1 MNNDIALLTLLERSL
16 PWGAILK
23 MVTHM
28 VDYLD
33 LFLRI
38 GAPGH
43 MEADQERLK
52 ILLGGG
58 DPYKIKDFFL
68 KKECGT
74 SEHYGILVNAY
85 LYIMQCIEDVVE
97 YKFHTVENYDLP
109 VWVGFRIGATQ
120 QFQNAVRY
128 DIAEHVPQPD

>member
-1 MNNDIALLTLLERSL
+1 MNNDIALLTLLEKSL
-16 PWGAILK
+16 PWGSILK

-38 GAPGH
+38 GAPGR
-43 MEADQERLK
+43 MEEDQERLK
-52 ILLGGG
+52 ILLGES

-68 KKECGT
+68 RSKCGT

-97 YKFHTVENYDLP
+97 YKFHTVEKYDLQ
-109 VWVGFRIGATQ
+109 VWVGFRIGAIQ

-128 DIAEHVPQPD
+128 EIADHVPQSE